1 MYALASESQQFG
13 KRALT
18 LETFP
23 RGDYKNNCA
32 LFVFYLGVFQVF
44 TFIRLVR
51 AMKQG
56 IVTAVLT
63 KGFLNVADK
72 RYTG

>member
-1 MYALASESQQFG
+1 M
-13 KRALT
+13 
-18 LETFP
+18 
-23 RGDYKNNCA
+23 
-32 LFVFYLGVFQVF
+32 FQVF
-44 TFIRLVR
+44 TFISLVP